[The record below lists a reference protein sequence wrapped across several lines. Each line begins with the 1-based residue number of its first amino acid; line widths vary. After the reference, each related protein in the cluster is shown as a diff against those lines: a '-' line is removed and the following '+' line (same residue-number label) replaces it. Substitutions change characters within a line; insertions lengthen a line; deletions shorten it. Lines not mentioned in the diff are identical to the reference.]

1 MNATPFKRCRIILYT
16 QDKKSR
22 YFKKCLDFFFFFYN
36 RIYNKKL
43 KHKKYKVGDGMTKR
57 ERIQNTL
64 NGGEVDKVAF
74 SMWTHLPHV
83 DLNERLLAEE
93 TYKFYKEYDIDF
105 IKTMNN
111 GMYSIEDYGCIIDF
125 SEIIKGGV
133 AKVVESPILT
143 YEDWEKI
150 KLINIYEGAVNR
162 EINSLK
168 KLKKILEENNDDVP
182 ILFTVFSPLTTAMKL
197 SKNKIFQHI
206 SEGKI
211 ELVHKALENIT
222 ETTKQLIREVKKIGI
237 DGVFFATQLAD
248 YLKLDKNIYV
258 EYGKK
263 YDLEVL
269 KAVEDLWF
277 NVLHAHGDDVM
288 FDILKDY
295 PVQVLNWHIW
305 ESFPDIKRV
314 SFTQTK
320 TILGGLVRADITNKK
335 YNKVSNHIFNTL
347 ISTKGKKIILSP
359 GCVIRYPL
367 DKEFLK
373 FVKEEKEEIETMLK
387 NNKKI

>member
-1 MNATPFKRCRIILYT
+1 
-16 QDKKSR
+16 
-22 YFKKCLDFFFFFYN
+22 
-36 RIYNKKL
+36 
-43 KHKKYKVGDGMTKR
+43 MTKR

-168 KLKKILEENNDDVP
+168 KLKEILEENNDDVP